1 MYLSNTHKG
10 VGLFTSGYIKTG
22 GFVAVYSGTWKKKQT
37 VGNICSVA
45 CRNHS
50 LIPLI
55 RKKKIIWNE
64 PSPLETVNCKLLE
77 YDFHGH
83 EINKEKGIYTALIL
97 FAVKDIPMNSE
108 ILWYYGK
115 NYKRNY
121 KIGDA
126 SCTHPTCC
134 EDPLSHIRDVEKI
147 PVLKV
152 VV

>member
-1 MYLSNTHKG
+1 MHRRDLYLSNTHKG

-37 VGNICSVA
+37 VGNIYSVA

-55 RKKKIIWNE
+55 RKKENHMAAMANE

-97 FAVKDIPMNSE
+97 FAVKDIPKNSE

-115 NYKRNY
+115 NYKRIIRLVMY
-121 KIGDA
+121 LVLIRHVAKI
-126 SCTHPTCC
+126 H
-134 EDPLSHIRDVEKI
+134 
-147 PVLKV
+147 
-152 VV
+152 